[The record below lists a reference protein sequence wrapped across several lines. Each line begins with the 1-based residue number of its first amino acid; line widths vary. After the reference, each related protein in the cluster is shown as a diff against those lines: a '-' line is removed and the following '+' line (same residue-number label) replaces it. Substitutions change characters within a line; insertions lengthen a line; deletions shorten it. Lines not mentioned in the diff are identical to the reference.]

1 MDRRAFLA
9 GAAGLLAAPL
19 AAVAQPAGKVW
30 RIGLLV
36 PGLPP
41 GCGSD
46 SPTPAVLALQGG
58 LPELGYVQEQNYVV
72 VPRCAVRGRRCC
84 KQQGTWSGRTSMSP

>member
-19 AAVAQPAGKVW
+19 AAVAQQAGKVW

-46 SPTPAVLALQGG
+46 SPTPAGLALQGG
-58 LPELGYVQEQNYVV
+58 LRELGYVQEQNYVF
-72 VPRCAVRGRRCC
+72 VPRCAVSGNRRAIAKSRGR
-84 KQQGTWSGRTSMSP
+84 KLA

>member
-19 AAVAQPAGKVW
+19 AAVAQQAGKVW

-41 GCGSD
+41 GCGSEQ
-46 SPTPAVLALQGG
+46 PTKFELVINLKTAKALGLTIPPFVLARADQVI
-58 LPELGYVQEQNYVV
+58 E
-72 VPRCAVRGRRCC
+72 
-84 KQQGTWSGRTSMSP
+84 